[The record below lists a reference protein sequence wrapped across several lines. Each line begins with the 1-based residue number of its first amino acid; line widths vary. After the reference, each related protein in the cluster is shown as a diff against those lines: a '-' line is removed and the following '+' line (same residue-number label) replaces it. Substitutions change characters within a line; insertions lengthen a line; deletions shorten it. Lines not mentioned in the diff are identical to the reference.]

1 MTKKAILHTLVSIE
15 KEHKWLTADA
25 IHDQEDLFSIQEQI
39 ALLMVELAND
49 TQTDITREIPYLFTA
64 K

>member
-15 KEHKWLTADA
+15 KKYQWLTADA